1 MLTRFT
7 MWRHAL
13 RRRLFEFV
21 RLGERKNYCTTSERK
36 TSFGFEEVTEETK
49 AKKGNKGGGAWF

>member
-1 MLTRFT
+1 

-13 RRRLFEFV
+13 RRRILEFV